1 VDLGGKMNYIYQYSF
16 DCEPAIPGDSKD
28 LLHRVIRSIR
38 TEVKEKIDI
47 ITFSGHMLWG
57 QK

>member
-1 VDLGGKMNYIYQYSF
+1 MNYIYQYSF